1 MKHNLSKINSLLL
14 KIKGLDISCYEETF
28 IRKSL
33 EKRLLV
39 TQINTLDD
47 YYAYLEKDY
56 SEAEALFNS
65 MNVTYSEFFRNPLT
79 FDYLEQITLPLIVN
93 KKKNGSDKEIR
104 VWSAACS
111 GGHEVYSIAIL
122 LDEIFLTLKSNIA
135 SYIFATDINPE
146 ELNNAEKGIY
156 YANSLNKVTLRRIN
170 TYFTQQGE
178 TYTIIPRLRMNINFS
193 KFDLLTE
200 KSFYP
205 EASIYGNFDL
215 VFCSNILFYFKPD
228 FRGKILEKLEY
239 SVASGGYLVCG
250 ETERAMIDKNK
261 FQEASLYSSVFQ
273 KKDLN

>member
-47 YYAYLEKDY
+47 YYAYLEKDH